1 MGVGSSDDLSV
12 PQDHSGDMDW
22 VEEGWISRV
31 QDPGDVSTV
40 RQTMM
45 TYKVDF

>member
-12 PQDHSGDMDW
+12 PQYPSGDMDW
-22 VEEGWISRV
+22 VDDGWISRG
-31 QDPGDVSTV
+31 QDPGDVWTV